1 MDALKFFKE
10 FDRMCNYYSNENCR
24 GCPRETEPTC
34 GIADLGPEGIKKLIN
49 DVDQWSKEHPQ
60 RTRLED
66 FKEKYPHAMMETDGT
81 PTICC
86 IDLGYRQYNCDP
98 LKENCVDCWNMPV
111 EEKTKRK

>member
-34 GIADLGPEGIKKLIN
+34 GITDLGPEGIKKLIN

-86 IDLGYRQYNCDP
+86 IDLGYRQYDCDP

-111 EEKTKRK
+111 EEDE

>member
-1 MDALKFFKE
+1 MEFKEFYKKYMRMCNFYKYCRECPRYEKGCLDFDTDMDALE
-10 FDRMCNYYSNENCR
+10 EL
-24 GCPRETEPTC
+24 E
-34 GIADLGPEGIKKLIN
+34 N
-49 DVDQWSKEHPQ
+49 DVEIWAEEHPW

-81 PTICC
+81 PAICC

-111 EEKTKRK
+111 EED

>member
-34 GIADLGPEGIKKLIN
+34 GITDLGPEGIKKLIN

-86 IDLGYRQYNCDP
+86 IDLGYRQYDCDP

-111 EEKTKRK
+111 EDE

>member
-34 GIADLGPEGIKKLIN
+34 GITDLGSVGPEGIKKLIN

-86 IDLGYRQYNCDP
+86 IDLGYRQYDCDP

-111 EEKTKRK
+111 EDE

>member
-34 GIADLGPEGIKKLIN
+34 GITDLGPEGIKKLIN

-86 IDLGYRQYNCDP
+86 IDLGYRKEDCDP
-98 LKENCVDCWNMPV
+98 IKESCVDCWNMSV
-111 EEKTKRK
+111 EEDE

>member
-34 GIADLGPEGIKKLIN
+34 GITDLGPVGPEGIKKLIN

-60 RTRLED
+60 RTRLKD
-66 FKEKYPHAMMETDGT
+66 FMEKYPNAQ
-81 PTICC
+81 ICESGLPSAC
-86 IDLGYRQYNCDP
+86 CRSLGYCKSCDP
-98 LKENCVDCWNMPV
+98 VGNNCEVCWNMPV
-111 EEKTKRK
+111 EDE

>member
-34 GIADLGPEGIKKLIN
+34 GITDLGLEGIKKLIN

-86 IDLGYRQYNCDP
+86 IDLGYRQYDCDP

-111 EEKTKRK
+111 EEDEK